1 MSMCDSVGIRPL
13 TNITHPGNLKTT
25 VTIGCNVNLI
35 APVTIG
41 KNAAVAAGSTIGQEV
56 PEDALAVER
65 ARHRNVEGWVS
76 RRKSESDR

>member
-35 APVTIG
+35 SVNILT
-41 KNAAVAAGSTIGQEV
+41 V
-56 PEDALAVER
+56 
-65 ARHRNVEGWVS
+65 
-76 RRKSESDR
+76 